1 MSLDSSV
8 FTGDVIRFRRLT
20 TSVAVILLSACGGGG
35 TDKASS
41 AAETASQATA
51 QQATLPATL
60 CTVFPRADA
69 ERILGKA
76 LVEQRNDEWACHYQD
91 AKGTEGRGVNLDRNV
106 LEVKDQCRMV
116 PHSEPLSGFGTDACI
131 AISVPSGGWTTVVFR
146 ASGQTFEATA
156 PGEDKTTEK
165 ATAVAKLIQSKLGS

>member
-1 MSLDSSV
+1 MSLDSSL
-8 FTGDVIRFRRLT
+8 FTGDVVQFRRLT
-20 TSVAVILLSACGGGG
+20 IVAAVILVAGCGGGG
-35 TDKASS
+35 TEQTAS
-41 AAETASQATA
+41 AADNVSQATT

-60 CTVFPRADA
+60 CSVFPRADA

-116 PHSEPLSGFGTDACI
+116 PHSETLSGFGSDACI
-131 AISVPSGGWTTVVFR
+131 ATNVPSGGWTTVVFR

-156 PGEDKTTEK
+156 PGEDQTTEK